1 MTEHRPP
8 RVFISSTLEDLKT
21 HRAKAAEA
29 ADATPDQM
37 LARVEELEVMCDS
50 CHETYR
56 TEFDYLDFDRL
67 EDFLD

>member
-1 MTEHRPP
+1 MF
-8 RVFISSTLEDLKT
+8 VWEDFESFKALSYEGYY
-21 HRAKAAEA
+21 KAAEA